1 MKEKIYNIVIKDIKD
16 KESLIEDMRMGVG
29 GNIPS
34 RACLALNDTNIQR
47 RVLTFKL
54 TEEEAKN
61 LEKDT
66 RLEAIQQK
74 IPFKIKPYI
83 VNPDRDYGEEKN
95 LGIQALPAD
104 AVASIHNIPSGE
116 DVDVV
121 VVDGHMDPNNPEFA
135 IKKDGSGGTRINQIN
150 WFDVLYPNGAPTE
163 DFPAGTTYFY
173 EPYVDVDNPPLTDS
187 NNHGAHVGGIIAGNT
202 QGWAP
207 KSNIYNISPYHG
219 QMTYFGIDD
228 PEAPHDLYLNAIKVW
243 HENKPINIKKGTK
256 NPTITNHSYGNGL
269 YGIDTRNIV
278 DVTHRGVKYTA
289 PRNYSGAAATTT
301 VSSGRVVSSTVTNQG
316 SNYTNEPVISFYG
329 GGKTKATAYIGNGT
343 IYEITIT
350 DVGEGYNEGEWVPIT
365 FSAPPTGGQRAV
377 GTASIFPVEGTGL
390 YYINMTNRGSGYTVA
405 PTITFPPP
413 PNAGRTAKATC
424 KIKSGVVK
432 NIVVNTSS
440 SYEVLPNVVLGGGN
454 PAVNASISLLQFE
467 ENHLDG
473 DYSTIRNGDIFVD
486 YSENATL
493 KIVQDNINGVI
504 FERYVVD
511 TVRWTWFC
519 GEGYTSVPNIGF
531 NRGNQIIDGVITG
544 NNVEARAVMGTG
556 ANQGKIVGV
565 TITNQG
571 SGYTSAPGV
580 VFTNGGGFSKQ
591 QLENFGIISYTLS
604 GVINQG
610 KRFLDIGSRNATM
623 DADLTDMINSGVVV
637 VAAAGNNST
646 KIDIPGGVDYD
657 NKLSAIIIGLDVN
670 APDGVDPINYSEYL
684 YGDLYYHRGSS
695 PSGCPGVIN
704 VGSLSRSSIESKNIW
719 SNAGPRVDVYSQ
731 GDMIASTTHTFVN
744 GYPSTYDVRSIN
756 KPTKYCVTKLSG
768 TSMASPQVCGMI
780 ASYAAG
786 NRNIN
791 QSIASN
797 FIKNNSKNII
807 VDTGGSYSDLTSLL
821 GGSNRCAYYPN
832 ITYTLYNSTEP
843 TPTVTPTATPSA
855 RSYAVGGVVT
865 TSGNYTIHTFKTSG
879 TLQVFTT
886 QPFTIEVL
894 VVGGGGGGGYLR
906 AAGGGA
912 GGGFIS
918 STYTFNS
925 NKTVPVVVGAGGA
938 LSSNGGDSVFDTI
951 RSYGGGGGGD
961 GEGGNNSGN
970 RGGSGGGAGFKGGCC
985 AGAGTLGQGRIGGNN
1000 RWGNWIAGGGGGGI
1014 GGVGG
1019 AGTGNNQGVG
1029 GAGGIGKYSSIS
1041 GVNTPYSGGGGGNGE
1056 HVAGAGSVGGGGAGN
1071 TNANPGTA
1079 GVINR
1084 GGGGGG
1090 LARGG
1095 SGIVIV
1101 RYLT

>member
-16 KESLIEDMRMGVG
+16 KESLVEDMRMGIG
-29 GNIPS
+29 GNLPS
-34 RACLALNDTNIQR
+34 RACLTLNNTKTQR
-47 RVLTFKL
+47 RILTFKL

-61 LEKDT
+61 LEKDV

-74 IPFKIKPYI
+74 IPFKIKPY
-83 VNPDRDYGEEKN
+83 VLDPDRDYGEEKK
-95 LGIQALPAD
+95 LGIQAFPSD

-135 IKKDGSGGTRINQIN
+135 IKKDGSGGTRINQPN
-150 WFDVLYPNGAPTE
+150 WFDVLYPSGAPIE
-163 DFPAGTTYFY
+163 GFPAGTTYFY
-173 EPYVDVDNPPLTDS
+173 EPYVDVDNPPLTDG

-207 KSNIYNISPYHG
+207 KSNIYNISPYDG
-219 QMTYFGIDD
+219 QMFYFGIDD
-228 PEAPHDLYLNAIKVW
+228 PAAPHNLYLNAIKVW

-269 YGIDTRNIV
+269 YGVDTRNIV

-289 PRNYSGAAATTT
+289 PRNYSGATATTT
-301 VSSGRVVSSTVTNQG
+301 VSSGRVVSSTIINQG
-316 SNYTNEPVISFYG
+316 SNYTNEPVVSFYG
-329 GGKTKATAYIGNGT
+329 GGKTKATAYVGNGT

-350 DVGEGYNEGEWVPIT
+350 DVGEGYNQDELVPIT
-365 FSAPPTGGQRAV
+365 FSAPPTGGQRATGV
-377 GTASIFPVEGTGL
+377 ASIRLVEGSGL
-390 YYINMTNRGSGYTVA
+390 YYITMTNRGSGYIVA

-413 PNAGRTAKATC
+413 PNPGRTAKATC
-424 KIKSGVVK
+424 KIKSGVIRD
-432 NIVVNTSS
+432 IVVNASS
-440 SYEVLPNVVLGGGN
+440 SYEVLPNIVLGGGN
-454 PAVNASISLLQFE
+454 PVVNASILLLQFE
-467 ENHLDG
+467 ENHLGG
-473 DYSTIRNGDIFVD
+473 DYSTIKNGDIFVD
-486 YSENATL
+486 YAEETTL
-493 KIVQDNINGVI
+493 KIVKDINGV
-504 FERYVVD
+504 ERHLVD
-511 TVRWTWFC
+511 TIKWTWFC
-519 GEGYTSVPNIGF
+519 GEGYKSVPNIGF

-544 NNVEARAVMGTG
+544 DNVEARAVMGTG
-556 ANQGKIVGV
+556 VNQGKIVGIN
-565 TITNQG
+565 ITNQG

-580 VFTNGGGFSKQ
+580 VFTNGGGFSKE
-591 QLENFGIISYTLS
+591 QLENFGLISYTLP
-604 GVINQG
+604 GVYSQG
-610 KRFLDIGSRNATM
+610 KRFLDIAGRDATT
-623 DADLTDMINSGVVV
+623 DADLTDMMNSGVVV

-646 KIDIPGGVDYD
+646 KIDVPGGVDYD
-657 NKLSAIIIGLDVN
+657 NKLSLIIIGMEVN
-670 APDGVDPINYSEYL
+670 APNGTDPIDYIDYYL
-684 YGDLYYHRGSS
+684 YKDLYYHRGSS
-695 PSGCPGVIN
+695 PGACPGVIC
-704 VGSLSRSSIESKNIW
+704 VGSLSRSSTESKNIW
-719 SNAGPRVDVYSQ
+719 SDTGPRVDVYSQ
-731 GDMIASTTHTFVN
+731 GDMIASTTHTFVD

-768 TSMASPQVCGMI
+768 TSMASPQVCGII
-780 ASYAAG
+780 ASYATA

-797 FIKNNSKNII
+797 FIKNNSKSII

-821 GGSNRCAYYPN
+821 GGPNRCAYYPN

-843 TPTVTPTATPSA
+843 TPTTTPAATPA
-855 RSYAVGGVVT
+855 VKAYAVGGVKT
-865 TSGNYTIHTFKTSG
+865 TSGAYTIHTFKTSG

-886 QPFTIEVL
+886 GPFTMEVL
-894 VVGGGGGGGYLR
+894 VVAGGGGGGNLRAAGGGGGGG
-906 AAGGGA
+906 
-912 GGGFIS
+912 FIYS
-918 STYTFNS
+918 ASQTFNS
-925 NKTVPVVVGAGGA
+925 NKTITVVVGAGGA
-938 LSSNGGDSVFDTI
+938 VSSNGGDSVFDTI
-951 RSYGGGGGGD
+951 RALGGGGGGD

-985 AGAGTLGQGRIGGNN
+985 AGAGTVGQGRIGGNN

-1019 AGTGNNQGVG
+1019 AGTGSNKGVG
-1029 GAGGIGKYSSIS
+1029 GAGGIGKYSLIS

-1056 HVAGAGSVGGGGAGN
+1056 HSPGAGSIGGGGAGN
-1071 TNANPGTA
+1071 TNSNPGAA

-1095 SGIVIV
+1095 SGVVIV